1 MAKQYF
7 YSDLT
12 PEQKTELTDGQ
23 TEVFKL
29 KEEGKS
35 WDEIAMLRGTSVAS
49 ARAIYFQG
57 KTTIKK
63 IEAGEKELTK
73 DGVRVKPL
81 SLGEMAD
88 ACDTKAGEI
97 LQLMTKESIQKA
109 TLAQKAQAFG
119 VLIEKGR
126 LLRGESTQIIT
137 HDDRRTLKDM
147 LPALMKEV
155 EKRGLTLEGEFE
167 VGEPA

>member
-12 PEQKTELTDGQ
+12 EEQKAELTDGQ
-23 TEVFKL
+23 TEVFRL

-35 WDEIAMLRGTSVAS
+35 WDEIAMIRGTSVSS
-49 ARAIYFQG
+49 ARAVYFQG

-63 IEAGEKELTK
+63 IEAGEKSLVE

-81 SLGEMAD
+81 TLGEMAD
-88 ACDTKAGEI
+88 ACDIKAGEI

-126 LLRGESTQIIT
+126 LLRGEATQIIT
-137 HDDRRTLKDM
+137 HDDRRTLKD
-147 LPALMKEV
+147 LIPAFMKEA
-155 EKRGLTLEGEFE
+155 ERRGITIDGEATE
-167 VGEPA
+167 VG

>member
-12 PEQKTELTDGQ
+12 EEQKTELTDGQ

-35 WDEIAMLRGTSVAS
+35 WDEIAMIRGTSVSS
-49 ARAIYFQG
+49 ARAVYFQG

-63 IEAGEKELTK
+63 IEAGEKSLVE

-81 SLGEMAD
+81 TLGEMAD

-126 LLRGESTQIIT
+126 LLRGEATQIIT
-137 HDDRRTLKDM
+137 HDDRRTLKD
-147 LPALMKEV
+147 LIPAFMKEA
-155 EKRGLTLEGEFE
+155 ERRGITIDGEATE
-167 VGEPA
+167 VG

>member
-12 PEQKTELTDGQ
+12 EEQKTELTDGQ

-35 WDEIAMLRGTSVAS
+35 WDEIAMIRQCSVSS
-49 ARAIYFQG
+49 ARAVYFQG

-63 IEAGEKELTK
+63 IEAGEEALTSGGK
-73 DGVRVKPL
+73 VKPL
-81 SLGEMAD
+81 TLGEMAD

-137 HDDRRTLKDM
+137 HDDRRELKDL
-147 LPALMKEV
+147 LPALVKEV
-155 EKRGLTLEGEFE
+155 EKRGLTLEGEL
-167 VGEPA
+167 A

>member
-12 PEQKTELTDGQ
+12 PEQKTELSDAQ

-35 WDEIAMLRGTSVAS
+35 WDEIAMIRQSGVAS
-49 ARAIYFQG
+49 VKANYFQG
-57 KTTIKK
+57 KQKIKK
-63 IEAGEKELTK
+63 MEAGTHEISE
-73 DGVRVKPL
+73 VKPL
-81 SLGEMAD
+81 TLGEMAD

-97 LQLMTKESIQKA
+97 LQLMTKESISAA

-126 LLRGESTQIIT
+126 LLRGEATQIIT
-137 HDDRRTLKDM
+137 HDDRRTLKD
-147 LPALMKEV
+147 LIPAFMKEA
-155 EKRGLTLEGEFE
+155 ERRGITIDGEATE
-167 VGEPA
+167 VG

>member
-12 PEQKTELTDGQ
+12 PEQKTELSDAQ

-35 WDEIAMLRGTSVAS
+35 WDEIAMIRQSGVAS
-49 ARAIYFQG
+49 VKANYFQG
-57 KTTIKK
+57 KQKIKK
-63 IEAGEKELTK
+63 MEAGTHEISEVQPLT
-73 DGVRVKPL
+73 
-81 SLGEMAD
+81 LGQMAD

-97 LQLMTKESIQKA
+97 LQLMTKESISAA

-126 LLRGESTQIIT
+126 LLRGEATQIIT
-137 HDDRRTLKDM
+137 HDDRRTLKD
-147 LPALMKEV
+147 LIPAFMKEA
-155 EKRGLTLEGEFE
+155 ERRGITIDGEVTE
-167 VGEPA
+167 IG